1 MVILTS
7 VEALS
12 FASTIIAA
20 FTCTAGAN
28 VPAGD
33 VNDERLED
41 NEDVGEGEENIEDE
55 NHDHDDQLVNKSKRK
70 LQQVVSITSR
80 LTVINWVITDA
91 DQNYKQGLI
100 LRAIAIFCSAFR
112 GNYKVC

>member
-1 MVILTS
+1 MVVLTS

-12 FASTIIAA
+12 SPPPIIAA
-20 FTCTAGAN
+20 FARTAGAN

-55 NHDHDDQLVNKSKRK
+55 NHDHDDQLVNKRKRK
-70 LQQVVSITSR
+70 LQQVVPITSR
-80 LTVINWVITDA
+80 LTVINWMITDV
-91 DQNYKQGLI
+91 DQNDEQGLI
-100 LRAIAIFCSAFR
+100 LKAIAKFPSDFR